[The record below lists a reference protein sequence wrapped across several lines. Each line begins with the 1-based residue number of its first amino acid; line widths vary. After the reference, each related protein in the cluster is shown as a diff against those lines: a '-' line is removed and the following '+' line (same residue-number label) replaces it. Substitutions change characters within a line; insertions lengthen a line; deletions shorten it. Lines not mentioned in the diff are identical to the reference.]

1 MKRKLSLKIP
11 TVLSLLLL
19 WMSVV
24 IIGVQATGAPGLKE
38 LSWVVGGEEG
48 SGGERIPAWQAG
60 SLRYMLSATP
70 PRPPISIACGRISAS
85 KVAGQRRFV
94 HVPCTEGFWYFP
106 AALHRRMFSC

>member
-19 WMSVV
+19 WMSCV

-60 SLRYMLSATP
+60 SLQVHAVCDTTKIPYFHCLWQNQCVEG
-70 PRPPISIACGRISAS
+70 CG
-85 KVAGQRRFV
+85 
-94 HVPCTEGFWYFP
+94 P
-106 AALHRRMFSC
+106 AEVRTCALHRRFLVFSGSST